1 MVMRRRSAEFKVAGS
16 LGTAWAEEHAGPIQS
31 WEDLEKYP
39 WPDPDAVDYGQLEYY
54 ERHLPEDMGVFHV
67 VKVGEV
73 VRELFGFE
81 SFCWKMHEEPKLVD
95 EGQAARLVQQEPRL
109 DSDPRARGAVFG
121 ETFRTEVVSLR

>member
-16 LGTAWAEEHAGPIQS
+16 LGTAWAEEHSGPIQS

-73 VRELFGFE
+73 VRELFGF
-81 SFCWKMHEEPKLVD
+81 
-95 EGQAARLVQQEPRL
+95 
-109 DSDPRARGAVFG
+109 DPFSTVAFPMYCHSIGLRRCDLAVAPCA
-121 ETFRTEVVSLR
+121 